1 MNTGLQN
8 VFKALDVGAL
18 IECMMINYGWVC
30 ERFHHYDKIPVPVGE
45 LIWLTVPEVSVHS

>member
-30 ERFHHYDKIPVPVGE
+30 ERFHHYDRIPVPVGE